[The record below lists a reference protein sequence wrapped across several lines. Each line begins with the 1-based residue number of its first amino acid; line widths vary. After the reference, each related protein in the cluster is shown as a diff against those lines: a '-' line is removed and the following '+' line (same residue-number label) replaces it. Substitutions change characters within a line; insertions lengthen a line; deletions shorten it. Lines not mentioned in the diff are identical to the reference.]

1 MLSSIV
7 IAGVGG
13 QGTLLASKILST
25 AAQKRGLFV
34 RTSETIGM
42 AQRGGCVS
50 SHLRMGLE
58 EISPVIPL
66 RHAYILIG
74 FEPAEAARQ
83 INRLR
88 PDASAVVNTDCII
101 PTNVALRMGEYN
113 CDQYI
118 EALKANIGRV
128 FFIQAAPLAIKAGD
142 ARTLNM
148 VLLGFSSG
156 AGLLP
161 FSGPEIAGAME
172 CCIRPG
178 LLEMNRKAF
187 MLGAEEAGNIRSE
200 IDVLNK

>member
-66 RHAYILIG
+66 RHADILIG

-148 VLLGFSSG
+148 VLLGFSP
-156 AGLLP
+156 AQAC
-161 FSGPEIAGAME
+161 F
-172 CCIRPG
+172 
-178 LLEMNRKAF
+178 
-187 MLGAEEAGNIRSE
+187 RSV
-200 IDVLNK
+200 DRR